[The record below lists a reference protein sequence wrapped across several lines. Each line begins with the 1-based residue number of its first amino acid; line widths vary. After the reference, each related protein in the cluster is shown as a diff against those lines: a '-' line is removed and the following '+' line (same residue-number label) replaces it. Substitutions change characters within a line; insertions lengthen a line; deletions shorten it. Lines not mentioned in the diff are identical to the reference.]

1 MCARSPRPLPG
12 KTRRTARRKPA
23 AGTGPRQPM
32 SVSDDDAG
40 GDGSEDYGGGNN
52 EKSVVGMV
60 IV

>member
-12 KTRRTARRKPA
+12 KIRRTARRKPA

-32 SVSDDDAG
+32 SVSDDDD

-52 EKSVVGMV
+52 EKRVVGMV

>member
-12 KTRRTARRKPA
+12 KKRRTARRKPA

-32 SVSDDDAG
+32 SVSDDDD

-52 EKSVVGMV
+52 EKRVVGMV